1 MTNLEYIRQHLL
13 SALCDIESLSNHSLE
28 WVKEHRSV
36 VHQFE
41 VLRRNRLVQGW
52 FRYHHD
58 FSKSAGEFDAIQSA
72 INRLKAYQKTGNQE
86 CLVDAANLCAIEFA
100 LPTQEHTYFE
110 SGHDGEHVE
119 KL

>member
-1 MTNLEYIRQHLL
+1 MTNLEFIRKHLL
-13 SALCDIESLSNHSLE
+13 DALCDIELLSNNSFD
-28 WVKEHRSV
+28 WVRKHRSV

-41 VLRRNRLVQGW
+41 LFRRNRLIQGW

-58 FSKSAGEFDAIQSA
+58 FSKSSGEFDAITSA
-72 INRLKAYQKTGNQE
+72 IERLKIYQKTGNQE

-100 LPTQEHTYFE
+100 LPTQENVYFE
-110 SGHDGEHVE
+110 SGHDGEHAK